1 MARRL
6 GPRMGVDFVV
16 ENVTGGGGARAM
28 SRVANAPPDGS
39 ILYAATPSFI
49 FTSLLSRPAN
59 TYADLDPIVNV
70 FLDQEVVYTR
80 AESPFETLGDVI
92 RKARSGAGRW
102 GAASPGSLERQA
114 LERLARAA
122 DVDAAIISHDGGGDL
137 ILNVL
142 NGTLDVGVG
151 EAQEI
156 RGQLDAGRLRLL
168 AVFSAARLP
177 GLPEVPTVAESGY
190 DVVVTKFR
198 GLMGPPGTPPDIV
211 KPGRTRFETC
221 WRIPNTAR
229 STPARCCR
237 PPTCREPSFPRSS
250 RRSRPTPRRFCAS
263 PASSTSTIAIMPKDL
278 AGAVLLL
285 LVAAGYY
292 ALAGGINPSALDDGV
307 GAAGIPFIY
316 AALVA
321 ALGLALAAR
330 AAAARW
336 FGRAAPRLADAES
349 RRLLGAAVMLGIGV
363 AYVAVVAFLGY
374 PLALAGVLAGA
385 ALYQGE
391 RPGWRVVRIA
401 SAGGAAF
408 WLFFDGVLR
417 LDMPSGFWPSLWGG

>member
-1 MARRL
+1 
-6 GPRMGVDFVV
+6 MGVDFVI

-80 AESPFETLGDVI
+80 AESPFETLGDVM

-114 LERLARAA
+114 LERHARAA
-122 DVDAAIISHDGGGDL
+122 GVDAAIISHDGGGDL

-211 KPGRTRFETC
+211 SDWEDAVRDLLED
-221 WRIPNTAR
+221 
-229 STPARCCR
+229 PAY
-237 PPTCREPSFPRSS
+237 REVYSGAMLSAAYMPRAE
-250 RRSRPTPRRFCAS
+250 F
-263 PASSTSTIAIMPKDL
+263 
-278 AGAVLLL
+278 AVFIEAF
-285 LVAAGYY
+285 AA
-292 ALAGGINPSALDDGV
+292 DT
-307 GAAGIPFIY
+307 
-316 AALVA
+316 
-321 ALGLALAAR
+321 
-330 AAAARW
+330 
-336 FGRAAPRLADAES
+336 E
-349 RRLLGAAVMLGIGV
+349 
-363 AYVAVVAFLGY
+363 AFLR
-374 PLALAGVLAGA
+374 ASGV
-385 ALYQGE
+385 
-391 RPGWRVVRIA
+391 I
-401 SAGGAAF
+401 
-408 WLFFDGVLR
+408 D
-417 LDMPSGFWPSLWGG
+417 